1 MAQSIKGAFNEF
13 FENII
18 NISSRQ
24 SDNAKNSKNFLID
37 QIQSLSN
44 NGNFLKLD
52 SQYNIGFGSFARKT
66 KIQPLDDI
74 DLIIALNGEGLSLE
88 GTEWNNITIK
98 VTHKCNNRGIVSLSD
113 KVPYYWQEDILNL
126 NSNKV
131 KNKLVSALQ
140 NISQYEKSEIH
151 ARGEAVTLKLR
162 SYPWSFDIVP
172 AFYYAGDQYNTPFYL
187 IPNGYGKWK
196 KTNPKLEQ
204 ARVSNLNKKF
214 NNIFLKVVR
223 LIKYWNRRGLMP
235 TITSYVLE
243 TIVLDYFDQAS
254 HNVVDDGKSYDYPD
268 IHFRDALKYIR
279 DHITSIVHDSK
290 GIQNDINNL
299 NWGQKIKIQTRATT
313 DYQKSYDAVYA
324 EVHEKNVKKS
334 MNIWRDIFGGDFPQ
348 YD

>member
-74 DLIIALNGEGLSLE
+74 DLIIALNGEGL
-88 GTEWNNITIK
+88 
-98 VTHKCNNRGIVSLSD
+98 SLSD

-214 NNIFLKVVR
+214 NNIVLKVVR

-299 NWGQKIKIQTRATT
+299 NWGQMRYMPK
-313 DYQKSYDAVYA
+313 YM
-324 EVHEKNVKKS
+324 KK
-334 MNIWRDIFGGDFPQ
+334 M
-348 YD
+348 

>member
-214 NNIFLKVVR
+214 KNIVLKVVR
-223 LIKYWNRRGLMP
+223 LNKYWN
-235 TITSYVLE
+235 I
-243 TIVLDYFDQAS
+243 
-254 HNVVDDGKSYDYPD
+254 
-268 IHFRDALKYIR
+268 
-279 DHITSIVHDSK
+279 
-290 GIQNDINNL
+290 
-299 NWGQKIKIQTRATT
+299 
-313 DYQKSYDAVYA
+313 
-324 EVHEKNVKKS
+324 
-334 MNIWRDIFGGDFPQ
+334 
-348 YD
+348 